1 MKYTK
6 LAIIMVSSLVLFSCD
21 NFQKKNVGQ
30 EFTIKMM
37 KKELPIEYDEY
48 TTLTDVYAIDDM
60 LVYKYDFKGLDE
72 EILKSKEYQDDVRED
87 LVIEYCNDNEDI
99 NSVKKAFPNGL
110 KFIYFLNNK
119 EVSSITVNPG
129 DCKK

>member
-1 MKYTK
+1 
-6 LAIIMVSSLVLFSCD
+6 MVSSLVLFSCD